1 MASKVTP
8 IPEGFHSVT
17 PYLCIRGASD
27 AIDFYK
33 KTFDAE
39 ELIRIPSPDGTIGHA
54 EIPIGDSRIM
64 ISDESVEMD
73 FRSPDSTGGTPGHIY
88 LYAEDIDRIYAQA
101 LAAGAKS
108 LIGLEDQFWDTGP
121 AL

>member
-33 KTFDAE
+33 KAFDAE
-39 ELIRIPSPDGTIGHA
+39 ELIRIPSPAGTIGHA
-54 EIPIGDSRIM
+54 EIQIGDSRIM
-64 ISDESVEMD
+64 ISDESVEID
-73 FRSPDSTGGTPGHIY
+73 FRSPDSIGVTPVHIY
-88 LYAEDIDRIYAQA
+88 LYVEDVDRIYAQA
-101 LAAGAKS
+101 LADGATS
-108 LIGLEDQFWDTGP
+108 LMAIEDQFFGDRKE
-121 AL
+121 L